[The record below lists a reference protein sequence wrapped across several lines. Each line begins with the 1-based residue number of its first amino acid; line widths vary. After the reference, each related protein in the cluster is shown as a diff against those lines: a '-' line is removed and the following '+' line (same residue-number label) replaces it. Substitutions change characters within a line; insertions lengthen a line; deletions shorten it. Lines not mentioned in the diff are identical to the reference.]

1 MVQFVNIREFKT
13 NTESVLKRLERND
26 IVLTV
31 RGKPEALLRKI
42 CEKDLSLKEEF
53 TSEEWEK
60 LEELARGPGRVY
72 KTGAGFLKSL
82 RKL

>member
-1 MVQFVNIREFKT
+1 MVQFVNVREFKT
-13 NTESVLKRLERND
+13 HTESVLKQLGHSD

-31 RGKPEALLRKI
+31 RGKPKALLHKI
-42 CEKDLSLKEEF
+42 SERDITLKEEF
-53 TSEEWEK
+53 SREEWDKLEK
-60 LEELARGPGRVY
+60 LAKGPGKVY